1 LRGLLNHYAE
11 RIDNATLRERVLI
24 FLAAALILVF
34 LVNAALIQPL
44 RDTQRRVAAE
54 IAQKERELRAVQSG
68 LQRMMRGRDAD
79 PDARN
84 RERVAQLKAEL
95 QGLEASITEKQRRFT
110 PPDRMRTVL
119 EEMLQ
124 RDRRLQLVD
133 LKTLPVTVLSDSPA
147 QGGRRIFRHGVEM
160 TLAGTYLD
168 LYAYLQALEALPTQ
182 LYWGRAELAVAGY
195 PVATLKL
202 TVYTLS
208 VEQAWLVV

>member
-168 LYAYLQALEALPTQ
+168 LYAYLRALEALPTQ

>member
-1 LRGLLNHYAE
+1 MSELLNRYAE

-24 FLAAALILVF
+24 FLAAALVLVF
-34 LVNAALIQPL
+34 LFNAALIQPL

-54 IAQKERELRAVQSG
+54 IAQKERELRAVQSS

-79 PDARN
+79 PNAQN
-84 RERVAQLKAEL
+84 RERVAQLKVEL
-95 QGLEASITEKQRRFT
+95 QGLEASIAEMQRRFT
-110 PPDRMRTVL
+110 PPDRMRAVL

-133 LKTLPVTVLSDSPA
+133 LRTLPVTVLSDSPA

-168 LYAYLQALEALPTQ
+168 LHAYLQVLEALPTQ